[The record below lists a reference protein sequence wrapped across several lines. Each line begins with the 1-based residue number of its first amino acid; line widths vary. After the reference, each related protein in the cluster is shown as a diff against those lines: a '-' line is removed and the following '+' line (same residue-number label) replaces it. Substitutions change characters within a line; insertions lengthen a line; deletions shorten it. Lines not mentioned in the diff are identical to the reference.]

1 MPCLLLFTSLLSLA
15 QFDPTRGPELRSS
28 AIIEMRIILQDPLSL
43 ADSLRH
49 EIEHAFQ
56 RADLPRLRAARALLE
71 RGVTRWPEAGLLLH
85 YLGYAL
91 YREALLVE
99 REVGPGDILGLLE
112 RAEGIL
118 EESLALEPIPET
130 RALISAVIGQR
141 IRGSRLRGIRFG
153 PKADEWLELARAEAP
168 ENPRVWLIGGIG
180 SIFRPR
186 LFGGGLE
193 RAEAE
198 IRRAIELFET
208 DDPSAPLPRWGEGEA
223 WFWLGQI
230 LRHEGRVEEA
240 RAAFQRAL
248 DLEPEDYW
256 AGRALN
262 ASIPERE

>member
-15 QFDPTRGPELRSS
+15 QFDPARGPALRSS
-28 AIIEMRIILQDPLSL
+28 AIIEMKIILQDPLSL

-56 RADLPRLRAARALLE
+56 RAELPRLRAARALLE

-99 REVGPGDILGLLE
+99 REVGPGAILGLLE

-153 PKADEWLELARAEAP
+153 PQAEEWRELAP
-168 ENPRVWLIGGIG
+168 
-180 SIFRPR
+180 
-186 LFGGGLE
+186 
-193 RAEAE
+193 
-198 IRRAIELFET
+198 
-208 DDPSAPLPRWGEGEA
+208 
-223 WFWLGQI
+223 
-230 LRHEGRVEEA
+230 
-240 RAAFQRAL
+240 RAAPA
-248 DLEPEDYW
+248 
-256 AGRALN
+256 N
-262 ASIPERE
+262 ARG